1 MAAFIDRAFVLICP
15 IGRFIGVSTV
25 LAPAWR
31 QRLASRAGEL
41 EFIAIVAPLARGE
54 LPVKINTNSSQNISP
69 SLLGVA
75 LLPQRGMGL
84 HGRGV
89 RDYAHLSA
97 ASDTAPLADE
107 TPHAE

>member
-1 MAAFIDRAFVLICP
+1 M
-15 IGRFIGVSTV
+15 
-25 LAPAWR
+25 
-31 QRLASRAGEL
+31 
-41 EFIAIVAPLARGE
+41 VAPLARGE
-54 LPVKINTNSSQNISP
+54 LPVQINTNSSQNISP

-89 RDYAHLSA
+89 RDHAHLSA

-107 TPHAE
+107 TGCDQGTVSPLPKNGDRKKIIGA